1 MTLETE
7 YERIRLA
14 EIYAEHKDALFH
26 TVHKIT
32 NNYQMAEDVVHNTFE
47 QLIKKN
53 KDEMFALSS
62 EDFRRRYIV
71 IAKNKAIDLLRR
83 EKIYSDVPVEDLGD
97 FASSELSVEVQIVK
111 EEEYAEFRKLIAG
124 LDDVSKVILEMKY
137 VMNMSYKDI
146 GVAVRL
152 TPKQVDNKLMYA
164 KETVR
169 RMGDSW
175 R

>member
-7 YERIRLA
+7 YERRRMA

-26 TVHKIT
+26 TVLKIT

-47 QLIKKN
+47 QLITKHKG
-53 KDEMFALSS
+53 EMFALSS

-83 EKIYSDVPVEDLGD
+83 EKIYSEIPVEDLGELPC
-97 FASSELSVEVQIVK
+97 SELSVEIQIVK
-111 EEEYAEFRKLIAG
+111 EEEFAEFRKHIDA

-146 GVAVRL
+146 GMAVRL

-169 RMGDSW
+169 RTVEPW